1 MAHAKR
7 IGSLN
12 CCLGEIKGKNDW
24 LQLFASQGGWGDGEL
39 RLYNVEIYPNG
50 QIDYYVDGH
59 KIEYHEN
66 CEKLL
71 EYFYSG
77 LVDVI
82 L

>member
-7 IGSLN
+7 IGNLN

-24 LQLFASQGGWGDGEL
+24 LQLFSSQGSISKDLHFYEV
-39 RLYNVEIYPNG
+39 NIYPNG

-59 KIEYHEN
+59 KIEDHEN